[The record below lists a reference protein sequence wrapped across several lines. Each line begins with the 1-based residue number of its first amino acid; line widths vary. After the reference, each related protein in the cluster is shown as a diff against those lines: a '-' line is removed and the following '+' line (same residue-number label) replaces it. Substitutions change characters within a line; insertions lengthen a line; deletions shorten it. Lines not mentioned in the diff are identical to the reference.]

1 MSEFE
6 DKLNKLLNDPHEMER
21 FADFAKS
28 IMGGSP
34 VAQPSEK
41 AEAFDAPDPA
51 MLQQLSG
58 LLKNGGG
65 KDSKDKK
72 LLEAMR
78 PYLSEKRR
86 SKMDKAMKI
95 ARLAGIA
102 ELAAGSL
109 GGDDNGDV

>member
-6 DKLNKLLNDPHEMER
+6 DKLNKLMNDPREMER

-28 IMGGSP
+28 LMGGSP
-34 VAQPSEK
+34 EAQQSDNNG
-41 AEAFDAPDPA
+41 AFEMPDAS
-51 MLQQLSG
+51 MLQKLSG
-58 LLKNGGG
+58 LMQNGA

-95 ARLAGIA
+95 ARIAGLA
-102 ELAAGSL
+102 ELAADSL
-109 GGDDNGDV
+109 GGDDDGNV

>member
-34 VAQPSEK
+34 GAQPSEK
-41 AEAFDAPDPA
+41 AEPFDAPDPA

-58 LLKNGGG
+58 LLKNGG